1 MNDIDLKKVIE
12 WKLLKS
18 TGKIFYC
25 FYLFVNIFE
34 LSVKECGYKMECDIV
49 FWGCFFGEF
58 REIEIDLGVDFS

>member
-1 MNDIDLKKVIE
+1 MR
-12 WKLLKS
+12 
-18 TGKIFYC
+18 KIFYC

-49 FWGCFFGEF
+49 FWGCFFREF